1 VGKSSTS
8 FRLSVAG
15 MHVSCVLFYCVGAV
29 NKHFFFCLFK
39 LWKPATEVH
48 EILET
53 AYETLSCIEN
63 FERLR
68 ADMRT

>member
-29 NKHFFFCLFK
+29 NRHFFFCLFK

-48 EILET
+48 VILET
-53 AYETLSCIEN
+53 AVSCIEN
-63 FERLR
+63 FKRLR